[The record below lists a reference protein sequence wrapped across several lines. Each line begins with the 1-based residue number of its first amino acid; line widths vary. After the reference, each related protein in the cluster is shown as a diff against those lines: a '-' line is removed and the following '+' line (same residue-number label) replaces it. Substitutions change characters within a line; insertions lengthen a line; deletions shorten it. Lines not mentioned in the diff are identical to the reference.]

1 MESDNLLIQSFQFVC
16 RDLMGN
22 PLPARVKPF
31 VDDGNIFRSR
41 GGVPAITH
49 SPDAKGTHTVH
60 KEVPVDELVRVALC
74 RRPDGSTSL
83 WKS

>member
-1 MESDNLLIQSFQFVC
+1 MESDNSLIQSFQSVC

-22 PLPARVKPF
+22 PLPVRAKPF

-49 SPDAKGTHTVH
+49 SPDAKGAHTVH
-60 KEVPVDELVRVALC
+60 EEVPVNELVCVDLC
-74 RRPDGSTSL
+74 LRPDGSTAL
-83 WKS
+83 WES